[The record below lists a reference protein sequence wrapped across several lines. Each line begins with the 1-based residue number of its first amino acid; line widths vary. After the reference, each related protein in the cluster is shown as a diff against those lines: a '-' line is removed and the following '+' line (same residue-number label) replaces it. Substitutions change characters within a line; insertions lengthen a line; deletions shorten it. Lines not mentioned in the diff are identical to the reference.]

1 MRIVVIGAG
10 GLLGTAFRRVAGELR
25 DVEVLSPGRR
35 ELDVTDPLSVERYLA
50 GTGPDGVVN
59 AAALLPADLCETHPR
74 AAYEIHALG
83 ARWVSRA
90 CDRIGAVSAYI
101 STDFV
106 FDGTSRDGYAPDSP
120 TRPVLTYG
128 ATKRAGETE
137 TCLGTP
143 RHLVLRTAGLFG
155 PPPAGSPARPC
166 FVDRIL
172 ARADRGE
179 PVAVVDS
186 VVMSPTY
193 TVDLARMTFAMLLD
207 GAAPGVYHAVNRGAA
222 SWYEVA
228 AAAVRLSGRQVAVAR
243 QREQTHVAAG
253 RPARTPLTGAL
264 PGRAAV
270 HQRPWQ
276 EALAEYLRE
285 RWPAPGPRPAHPAA
299 APAAAPPESRPHART

>member
-1 MRIVVIGAG
+1 MVIGAG
-10 GLLGTAFRRVAGELR
+10 GLLGTAFRRVAGELP
-25 DVEVLSPGRR
+25 DVDVLLPGRR
-35 ELDVTDPLSVERYLA
+35 ELDVADRLSVEKYLV
-50 GTGPDGVVN
+50 GNSPDGVVN

-74 AAYEIHALG
+74 TAYEIHALG
-83 ARWVSRA
+83 ARWVSRT
-90 CDRIGAVSAYI
+90 CDRIGAVSAYV

-106 FDGTSRDGYAPDSP
+106 FDGTSGDGYAPDSP

-128 ATKRAGETE
+128 VTKRAGESE

-155 PPPAGSPARPC
+155 PPPTGSRARPC

-172 ARADRGE
+172 RKADEGE
-179 PVAVVDS
+179 PIGVVDS

-193 TVDLARMTFAMLLD
+193 TIDLARMTFAMLLGD
-207 GAAPGVYHAVNRGAA
+207 AAPGIYHAVNLGAA

-228 AAAVRLSGRQVAVAR
+228 AAAVRLSGRQVPVAR
-243 QREQTHVAAG
+243 QQEQTHVSAG
-253 RPARTPLTGAL
+253 RPTRTPLTGVL
-264 PGRAAV
+264 PGRAAE

-285 RWPAPGPRPAHPAA
+285 YWPAPEGRTPHPAA
-299 APAAAPPESRPHART
+299 PSAQRPRART

>member
-1 MRIVVIGAG
+1 MRVVVIGAG
-10 GLLGTAFRRVAGELR
+10 GLLGTAFRRVAGELP
-25 DVEVLSPGRR
+25 DVEVVLPGRR
-35 ELDVTDPLSVERYLA
+35 ELDVTDRLSVEKYLISN
-50 GTGPDGVVN
+50 GPDGVVN

-106 FDGTSRDGYAPDSP
+106 FDGTSPDGYAPDSP
-120 TRPVLTYG
+120 TSPVLTYG
-128 ATKRAGETE
+128 VTKRAGEVE
-137 TCLGTP
+137 ACLGTA

-155 PPPAGSPARPC
+155 PPPTGSRARPC

-172 ARADRGE
+172 AQADAGR
-179 PVAVVDS
+179 PVGVVDS

-207 GAAPGVYHAVNRGAA
+207 EAAPGVYHAVNRGAA
-222 SWYEVA
+222 SWYDVA
-228 AAAVRLSGRQVAVAR
+228 ATAVRLSGRQVTVAR

-264 PGRAAV
+264 PGRAAA

-276 EALAEYLRE
+276 EALAEYVGE
-285 RWPAPGPRPAHPAA
+285 RWPAPGGRPPHPAA
-299 APAAAPPESRPHART
+299 EPSATRPHART